1 MRLWRMMSKSKFFL
15 LVSLIFLLANF
26 LWLIFFDNQVNNP
39 DFAFDKFYT
48 FKALVKNTDKKLNG
62 YNLIVLPEDLDNFSG
77 KILVY
82 ADLYPE
88 YQAGDVLIISAKV
101 YQPEPI
107 ADETGKVFRYDKYL
121 AKDNIFATCFRPK
134 IEVIGQQ
141 KDWYFYIYKL
151 RQHLWNNLDK
161 HLVEP
166 ASSLA
171 KAMLLGTQREFAPEI
186 RAIFSQV
193 GLSHI
198 IAISGSHMVI
208 IVWLIQSIF
217 LSFGFSRKSVF
228 FFLIISL
235 TLYLALIGFL
245 PPALRSS
252 IMVLISLSGPFL
264 GRSSLSVYSLLLVA
278 DIMIILNPYL
288 LLYDLGWQLSFLSVL
303 GLIYYSRFFGKV
315 FSFLPDILKIKEVL
329 ATTLAAQFFIWPLVL
344 YHFGI
349 LSLVSPVANFLVLPL
364 ATMILIFSFL
374 LAIFG
379 GWPFLTPLA
388 SWPLFILFKI
398 MVEISEFLAR
408 LPFAYLNI
416 ADFNIYLLAIS
427 YLFLIIV
434 TLILRPQD
442 YE

>member
-1 MRLWRMMSKSKFFL
+1 MSKSKSFL
-15 LVSLIFLLANF
+15 LASLIFLLSNLVYLLYF
-26 LWLIFFDNQVNNP
+26 ENKGNHSFNYGS
-39 DFAFDKFYT
+39 FYT
-48 FKALVKNTDKKLNG
+48 FKAIVKNTDKKLNG
-62 YNLIVLPEDLDNFSG
+62 YNLIVEPIDLANFSG
-77 KILVY
+77 QILVY
-82 ADLYPE
+82 TDLYPE
-88 YQAGDVLIISAKV
+88 YSYGDILLIKAKV

-121 AKDNIFATCFRPK
+121 AKDDIFATCFRPQ
-134 IEVIGQQ
+134 IEVSDQQ
-141 KDWYFYIYKL
+141 KDWFFYVYRL
-151 RQHLWNNLDK
+151 RQHLWNNLDR

-208 IVWLIQSIF
+208 VVWLIQIIF
-217 LSFGFSRKSVF
+217 LSFGFNRK
-228 FFLIISL
+228 LIFWLLLISL
-235 TLYLALIGFL
+235 FLYLALIGFL

-252 IMVLISLSGPFL
+252 LMVIISLAGPFL
-264 GRSSLSVYSLLLVA
+264 GRSNLSVCSLLLVA
-278 DIMIILNPYL
+278 DLMIIFNPYL
-288 LLYDLGWQLSFLSVL
+288 LIYDLGFQLSFLSVL
-303 GLIYYSRFFGKV
+303 GLIYYSHFFTRL
-315 FSFLPDILKIKEVL
+315 FSFLPDVFKIREVL
-329 ATTLAAQFFIWPLVL
+329 ATTMSAQFFIVPLIL

-349 LSLVSPVANFLVLPL
+349 LSLISPLANFLVLPL

-379 GWPFLTPLA
+379 AWSFLA
-388 SWPLFILFKI
+388 VIFSWPLYILFKI

-408 LPFAYLNI
+408 LPWSY
-416 ADFNIYLLAIS
+416 FNIDNFNVYYLLIS
-427 YLFLIIV
+427 YVFLIII
-434 TLILRPQD
+434 TFILKPLE

>member
-1 MRLWRMMSKSKFFL
+1 MSKSKIFL
-15 LVSLIFLLANF
+15 LVSLVFLSANF
-26 LWLIFFDNQVNNP
+26 VWLMYFDNQEENP
-39 DFAFDKFYT
+39 DFMFDKFYT
-48 FKALVKNTDKKLNG
+48 FEAVVKNTDKKLAG
-62 YNLIVLPEDLDNFSG
+62 YNVLVAPKDLANFSG
-77 KILVY
+77 RIIIY
-82 ADLYPE
+82 TDLYPE
-88 YQAGDVLIISAKV
+88 YHYGDVLQIKAKV
-101 YQPEPI
+101 YRPEPI
-107 ADETGKVFRYDKYL
+107 EDETGKIFRYDKYL
-121 AKDNIFATCFRPK
+121 AKDDIFAVCFRPQIK
-134 IEVIGQQ
+134 VLDQE
-141 KDWYFYIYKL
+141 KDWYFYVYKL

-208 IVWLIQSIF
+208 IVWLIQAIF
-217 LSFGFSRKSVF
+217 LSFGFNRKSVF
-228 FFLIISL
+228 FFLLISL

-252 IMVLISLSGPFL
+252 LMVIICLLGPFL
-264 GRSSLSVYSLLLVA
+264 GRLNLSVYSLIFVA

-288 LLYDLGWQLSFLSVL
+288 LLYDLGFQLSFLSVL
-303 GLIYYSRFFGKV
+303 GLIYYSHFFAKL
-315 FSFLPDILKIKEVL
+315 FLFLPDVFKIREVL
-329 ATTLAAQFFIWPLVL
+329 VTTLSAQFFIWPLIL

-364 ATMILIFSFL
+364 STMILIFNFL

-379 GWPFLTPLA
+379 SINFLATLI
-388 SWPLFILFKI
+388 SWPLFILFKL
-398 MVEISEFLAR
+398 MVEISKFLAN

-416 ADFNIYLLAIS
+416 SDFNIYFLIIC
-427 YLFLIIV
+427 YLFLVVI
-434 TLILRPQD
+434 TLILKPQD

>member
-1 MRLWRMMSKSKFFL
+1 
-15 LVSLIFLLANF
+15 
-26 LWLIFFDNQVNNP
+26 
-39 DFAFDKFYT
+39 
-48 FKALVKNTDKKLNG
+48 
-62 YNLIVLPEDLDNFSG
+62 
-77 KILVY
+77 
-82 ADLYPE
+82 
-88 YQAGDVLIISAKV
+88 
-101 YQPEPI
+101 
-107 ADETGKVFRYDKYL
+107 
-121 AKDNIFATCFRPK
+121 
-134 IEVIGQQ
+134 
-141 KDWYFYIYKL
+141 
-151 RQHLWNNLDK
+151 
-161 HLVEP
+161 
-166 ASSLA
+166 
-171 KAMLLGTQREFAPEI
+171 
-186 RAIFSQV
+186 
-193 GLSHI
+193 
-198 IAISGSHMVI
+198 
-208 IVWLIQSIF
+208 
-217 LSFGFSRKSVF
+217 
-228 FFLIISL
+228 
-235 TLYLALIGFL
+235 
-245 PPALRSS
+245 
-252 IMVLISLSGPFL
+252 MVLISLSGPFF
-264 GRSSLSVYSLLLVA
+264 GRASLSVYSLLLVA

-379 GWPFLTPLA
+379 SWSFLTPLA

-398 MVEISEFLAR
+398 MVEISEFLAC

-434 TLILRPQD
+434 TLILKPQD